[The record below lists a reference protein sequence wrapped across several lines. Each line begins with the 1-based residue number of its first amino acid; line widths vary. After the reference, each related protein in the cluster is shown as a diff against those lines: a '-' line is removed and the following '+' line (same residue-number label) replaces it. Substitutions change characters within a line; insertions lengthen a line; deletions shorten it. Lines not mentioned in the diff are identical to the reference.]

1 MAHKYKIGQDVF
13 YRPSIKFTAA
23 PGIYKIVGTL
33 PVESE
38 GRLTYP
44 IKSAVETFDRIVL
57 RLIFSCEHLT
67 RKVPIVQLTL
77 SAMS

>member
-38 GRLTYP
+38 GRLTYR
-44 IKSAVETFDRIVL
+44 IKSAAEKFERTADE
-57 RLIFSCEHLT
+57 SE
-67 RKVPIVQLTL
+67 LTL
-77 SAMS
+77 P

>member
-38 GRLTYP
+38 GRLKYR
-44 IKSAVETFDRIVL
+44 IKSAAETFERTAD
-57 RLIFSCEHLT
+57 EGE
-67 RKVPIVQLTL
+67 LTL
-77 SAMS
+77 P

>member
-38 GRLTYP
+38 DRLAYR
-44 IKSAVETFDRIVL
+44 IKSAAETFERTADE
-57 RLIFSCEHLT
+57 SE
-67 RKVPIVQLTL
+67 LTL
-77 SAMS
+77 P

>member
-33 PVESE
+33 PVENE
-38 GRLTYP
+38 GRLTYR
-44 IKSAVETFDRIVL
+44 IKSAAETFERTAD
-57 RLIFSCEHLT
+57 EGE
-67 RKVPIVQLTL
+67 LTL
-77 SAMS
+77 P